1 MRWRR
6 VLERHGVTQ
15 QEMMDGFDEDP
26 FAMLAHRCDPVHST
40 ISFSAKTAHPD
51 YSIVS
56 CQIHVT
62 VQCPQDE
69 RMMNLAAELCFRKAI
84 ELLNPAAMSIGAPP
98 LPQMPE
104 P

>member
-1 MRWRR
+1 MRWRKI
-6 VLERHGVTQ
+6 LERHGLSQ
-15 QEMMDGFDEDP
+15 QELAEGWDNDP
-26 FAMLAHRCDPVHST
+26 FAMLAHCADQAHST
-40 ISFSAKTAHPD
+40 ISFSAKSSHPD
-51 YSIVS
+51 YGIVS

-69 RMMNLAAELCFRKAI
+69 RSINLAAELCFRKAI

-104 P
+104 S